1 MNTKNEHEK
10 WQCEQKN
17 YGKDKDITMKMI
29 TKLNT
34 NMKTKTGYVIDHDS
48 KTKTKTEIKTN
59 MKNEEQQNRWWNKKQ
74 R

>member
-1 MNTKNEHEK
+1 MME
-10 WQCEQKN
+10 
-17 YGKDKDITMKMI
+17 MKMI

-48 KTKTKTEIKTN
+48 KTKNNIIGGEIK
-59 MKNEEQQNRWWNKKQ
+59 NKDNTSTTHTIINKHKGT